1 MVPLNSAPQNWPLR
15 APPPQDRRWLRVEH
29 ASAVAGC
36 RNAAL
41 TMADR
46 LQFPAARADQLALA
60 VTEAA
65 SNLHKHASEGSLWL
79 GVNRDGDPP
88 GIDLV
93 TIDTGPG
100 LADADV
106 VLRDGHSTAGT
117 LGIGLG
123 AIRRLAD
130 FCDLYSRPGRGTALA
145 ARFKPLLAGGTTPPY
160 PPIMG
165 ELPAPHT
172 PRGGATRPPNPP
184 GPPRWAGLIRPI
196 TGETECGDAYG
207 AVQLGDTI
215 TAVLCDGLG
224 HGPLAAAAAA
234 AGVIAFLEDPGG
246 DPATLLGRMHRRM
259 SGTRGGAVG
268 VVQLGGGVA
277 RFSGLGNVA
286 ASILG
291 QGRRKNMISIP
302 GIAGVQART
311 IRQFEYEL
319 PPGAAVIL
327 HSDGISSRWE
337 AAALPGL
344 ETRDPLVVAAV
355 LLGAAGIHRDDA
367 GILVLKP

>member
-1 MVPLNSAPQNWPLR
+1 VVPLNPGPENWRPENWPFQ
-15 APPPQDRRWLRVEH
+15 APPPQDLRWLRVEDV
-29 ASAVAGC
+29 SAVAAC

-41 TMADR
+41 TLADR

-93 TIDTGPG
+93 TIDAGPG
-100 LADADV
+100 LADVDA

-123 AIRRLAD
+123 AIRRLTD

-145 ARFKPLLAGGTTPPY
+145 ARFRPAKPG
-160 PPIMG
+160 
-165 ELPAPHT
+165 
-172 PRGGATRPPNPP
+172 RP
-184 GPPRWAGLIRPI
+184 GPSPSQHWAGLIRPI

-207 AVQLGDTI
+207 AVQLGDTV
-215 TAVLCDGLG
+215 TAVMCDGLG
-224 HGPLAAAAAA
+224 HGPLAAAASA
-234 AGVIAFLEDPGG
+234 AGLAAFLDDPAG
-246 DPATLLGRMHRRM
+246 DPAALLGRMHRRM
-259 SGTRGGAVG
+259 AGTRGGAVG
-268 VVQLGGGVA
+268 VVQLGGGIA
-277 RFSGLGNVA
+277 RFAGLGNIA
-286 ASILG
+286 ASVLG
-291 QGRRKNMISIP
+291 QGRRKSMISIP
-302 GIAGVQART
+302 GIAGLQARI

-319 PPGAAVIL
+319 PPGAAVVL
-327 HSDGISSRWE
+327 HSDGISARWE

-344 ETRDPLVVAAV
+344 ETRDPLLIAAV
-355 LLGAAGIHRDDA
+355 LLGEAGIHRDDA